1 MWYQIAEFDM
11 DDYAGHSAYGSSVTH
26 WHMDFAIE
34 CPTLSFNSNY
44 LQNGLMEFDLVC
56 GH

>member
-1 MWYQIAEFDM
+1 MRLGHSDYADPGAWGGLPGIAIMLDM
-11 DDYAGHSAYGSSVTH
+11 DSAIG
-26 WHMDFAIE
+26 

>member
-1 MWYQIAEFDM
+1 MHSSGKTQAPGHIM
-11 DDYAGHSAYGSSVTH
+11 DSAIG
-26 WHMDFAIE
+26 
-34 CPTLSFNSNY
+34 CPTLSFNFNSNY